1 MKNKKI
7 GLLVIAVVLLFGG
20 THAQVRKFS
29 NEFLNIG
36 VGANALGQ
44 SNAVVATVDDLSASY
59 WNPAGLNSIGTQTQ
73 IGVQHAEYFAS
84 IAKYDY
90 FGFAKRIDPTSAIGI
105 SLIRFGVD
113 DILDTSELLD
123 NQGNVDYDRI
133 NKFNAAD
140 YALLLSYARNNIV
153 KDLDLGVTTKLIYR
167 NIGDFA
173 SAVGFGFDLGAQYQ
187 LKDWRFGAVVKDVT
201 GTFNAWQVNTERLSA
216 VFDSTGNEAPTEGLE
231 LTLPSLVTG
240 VSRAFSLSENLRLKG
255 EFNFRTYFDGERNEI
270 LSLGFASVDPS
281 LGFQLGYKSW
291 AFLRFGF
298 GNFQKDRSFEGDKIG
313 FQPNAGVG
321 VVYNNFYLDYAFTDI
336 GDQSVALYSHVFSLK
351 YQLALSK

>member
-1 MKNKKI
+1 MKNNKL
-7 GLLVIAVVLLFGG
+7 GFLTLAVFALISVSQ
-20 THAQVRKFS
+20 AQVRKFS

-36 VGANALGQ
+36 VGAAALGQ
-44 SNAVVATVDDLSASY
+44 SNAVVATVNDLTSSY
-59 WNPAGLNSIGTQTQ
+59 WNPAGLNGIGTQAQ

-90 FGFAKRIDPTSAIGI
+90 FGFAKRIDPNSSIGI

-167 NIGDFA
+167 NIGSFA
-173 SAVGFGFDLGAQYQ
+173 SAIGFGFDLGAQYQ
-187 LKDWRFGAVVKDVT
+187 LKKWRLGAVLKDVT
-201 GTFNAWQVNTERLSA
+201 STFNAWQVNTAQLDA
-216 VFDSTGNEAPTEGLE
+216 VFDSTGNVAPSEGLE
-231 LTLPSLVTG
+231 LTLPSLIVG
-240 VSRAFSLSENLRLKG
+240 VAREVSLSNDLSLKG
-255 EFNFRTYFDGERNEI
+255 EFNFRTYFDGQRNEI
-270 LSLGFASVDPS
+270 LSLGFASVDPN
-281 LGFQLGYKSW
+281 LGFEIAFKSW
-291 AFLRFGF
+291 AFLRLGI
-298 GNFQKDRSFEGDKIG
+298 GNFQKDQNFEGDKIG
-313 FQPNAGVG
+313 FQPNAGLG
-321 VVYNNFYLDYAFTDI
+321 FAYNNFFIDYAFTDI

-351 YQLALSK
+351 YQLGIAN